1 MNTVSR
7 IAMSISSIGEE
18 LLNESNELEEKLA
31 KEENIKAPFKMSDY
45 IKPQDVTEEEK
56 NETEKEASEK
66 KNKNDVSADDKV
78 LAGATA
84 TGSGAMLAKH
94 TYDRGN
100 LTGRE
105 TLYHNTRKQNVES
118 IKQTG
123 LKGSKALDPDLAFT
137 PDVLQN
143 ISKDKLA
150 NKVYFGRKKSVAE
163 AVGLTARVHDM
174 NNNKGNHQ
182 RETMKAKV
190 PTWKMKEVDNP
201 ELLGAKNKSEF
212 RKSFAKSQG
221 FNEDSPLLNPQA
233 DKIYKMLGRKGTA
246 VIEGDVA
253 GKYFK
258 GHKGY
263 EKANLKEVGEFIKKN
278 PKRFAKGMG
287 QAVSGAALIGAGG
300 KLINDGLKQ
309 KKSEKVAAILLEEA
323 GLVKIASEKDI
334 KTEKI
339 AYAILEEAGLLK

>member
-1 MNTVSR
+1 MNTVSQ
-7 IAMSISSIGEE
+7 IAISMSSIGEE

-31 KEENIKAPFKMSDY
+31 KEVSIKNPFKMSDY
-45 IKPQDVTEEEK
+45 IKPQNIVEEI
-56 NETEKEASEK
+56 NDETEKKASEK
-66 KNKNDVSADDKV
+66 KDKNNIGADDKIS
-78 LAGATA
+78 AGATI

-105 TLYHNTRKQNVES
+105 TLYHNTRKENVNS
-118 IKQTG
+118 IKKNG

-137 PDVLQN
+137 PEVLKH
-143 ISKDKLA
+143 IPEDKLA
-150 NKVYFGRKKSVAE
+150 NKVYFGRKKSIAE
-163 AVGLTARVHDM
+163 SIGM
-174 NNNKGNHQ
+174 NAKVYDYVKGKGKYE

-221 FNEDSPLLNPQA
+221 LGENNPIFNRQA
-233 DKIYKMLGRKGTA
+233 DVAYKTLGRKGTA
-246 VIEGDVA
+246 TIEGDVA

-263 EKANLKEVGEFIKKN
+263 ERASLKEVGEFIKKN
-278 PKRFAKGMG
+278 PKRFAKSVG
-287 QAVSGAALIGAGG
+287 QTIGGAALVGVGG
-300 KLINDGLKQ
+300 KLMHDGLKQ
-309 KKSEKVAAILLEEA
+309 KKSEKIANILLEEA
-323 GLVKIASEKDI
+323 GFIKIASNNESKVN
-334 KTEKI
+334 KI
-339 AYAILEEAGLLK
+339 ALSLLEEAGLSK